1 MTVKNQE
8 VFSTLS
14 VGSLLQLCYTSWIK
28 KVTKD
33 VSLTLENKMFLR
45 TEKGV
50 KIYMVKYCEINGDI
64 IKQRPGLNNI
74 KASSI
79 IILDGIR
86 IKQLDILNT

>member
-1 MTVKNQE
+1 
-8 VFSTLS
+8 
-14 VGSLLQLCYTSWIK
+14 
-28 KVTKD
+28 
-33 VSLTLENKMFLR
+33 MFLR